1 MNRADHLNTVLNII
15 DTVFILKCIFI
26 MAGLMI
32 TIITGFLL
40 IVQIG
45 YSLNPLLNPDWL
57 KYSQILSLIIFINSW
72 IIFFFLYYGR
82 KGKRALMRTVPPIG
96 YTNIGL
102 IALVMLL
109 MAKKPFGEDLS
120 IILWSSL
127 TFIIVANLIN
137 IIVKL
142 RRAHNIA
149 TMEPKGF
156 VDRYFQLLN
165 EEKMTDLLKL
175 FDDKAEFHDPFAT
188 KPVLGI
194 LAIEKFFQKL
204 GDQFDSIKILPKS
217 VSGSP
222 EQILINWEAKGVTT
236 NGEEMKS
243 LTGTNKMTRKDG
255 KIIKVNI
262 DFNLSDL
269 PKVQLVSI

>member
-1 MNRADHLNTVLNII
+1 MNRADHLHTVLNII
-15 DTVFILKCIFI
+15 DTVFILKCVFI

-32 TIITGFLL
+32 TIATGLL
-40 IVQIG
+40 LALQIG
-45 YSLNPLLNPDWL
+45 YSLNPFNNPDWL
-57 KYSQILSLIIFINSW
+57 KYSQFLSLLIFINSW

-82 KGKRALMRTVPPIG
+82 KGKRTLMRTVPPIG

-102 IALVMLL
+102 IALAMLL
-109 MAKKPFGEDLS
+109 MVKKPFGEELFS
-120 IILWSSL
+120 ILWYSL
-127 TFIIVANLIN
+127 LFITIANIIN
-137 IIVKL
+137 IIIKL
-142 RRAHNIA
+142 KKSRIITA
-149 TMEPKGF
+149 MKPKYF
-156 VDRYFQLLN
+156 ADKYFQLLN

-188 KPVLGI
+188 KPVIGI

-204 GDQFDSIKILPKS
+204 GDQFDSIKIHPKS

-222 EQILINWEAKGVTT
+222 EKILINWEAKGITA

-243 LTGTNKMTRKDG
+243 LNGTNEMTRKNG
-255 KIIKVNI
+255 KIVKVII
-262 DFNLSDL
+262 DFNLNDL